1 MASIRT
7 RENRGQV
14 APDPLRVDGYT
25 PAMVRDPMRLAAA
38 AFDGTIDPA
47 RFHVGPAEEEALAR
61 LEWLVLERGRCG
73 IVVAEEG
80 LGKSHLLA
88 MAARRCGGLG
98 AEVATLSLHGLP
110 AGEWLDLLLAR
121 LPLDAASRGEA
132 ERPWLV
138 LENRIRENTLMERPT
153 VLAFDDVDRGP
164 DDAREGIAR
173 LASAGEPRFGSLVV
187 VISTTPAGLA
197 RVPAAVRSRA
207 AVRVDLAPWSQTE
220 VAAFVTATLVRSG
233 CDPACFS
240 EAAIATLARFAGGVP
255 RTVCQL
261 ARLAAL
267 AAADGGLERVD
278 AATVERAW
286 RELLPSEPALRHRDA
301 V

>member
-1 MASIRT
+1 MLFRS
-7 RENRGQV
+7 
-14 APDPLRVDGYT
+14 
-25 PAMVRDPMRLAAA
+25 
-38 AFDGTIDPA
+38 
-47 RFHVGPAEEEALAR
+47 
-61 LEWLVLERGRCG
+61 
-73 IVVAEEG
+73 
-80 LGKSHLLA
+80 
-88 MAARRCGGLG
+88 
-98 AEVATLSLHGLP
+98 
-110 AGEWLDLLLAR
+110 
-121 LPLDAASRGEA
+121 
-132 ERPWLV
+132 LV

-173 LASAGEPRFGSLVV
+173 LASAGEARFGSLVV

-220 VAAFVTATLVRSG
+220 VAAFVTATLGRSG
-233 CDPACFS
+233 CCDPACFS
-240 EAAIATLARFAGGVP
+240 EAAVATLSRFAGGVP

-267 AAADGGLERVD
+267 AAADAGLERVD
-278 AATVERAW
+278 AATVEHVW
-286 RELLPSEPALRHRDA
+286 RELLPAERAQRHRDA